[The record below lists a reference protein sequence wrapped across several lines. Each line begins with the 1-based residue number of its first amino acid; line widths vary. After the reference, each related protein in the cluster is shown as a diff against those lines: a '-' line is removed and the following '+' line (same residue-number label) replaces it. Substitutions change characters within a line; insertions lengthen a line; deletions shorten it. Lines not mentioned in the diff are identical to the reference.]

1 MDIMS
6 DEMINKINDLLN
18 EEKWTRA
25 ALSNYTIKNFEELD
39 ETLDEILGSKIQ
51 NEIKDL
57 CEEHLDHSK
66 HSIIG
71 LYISGIIALDIQQI
85 DDSHLVELINIF
97 SGNHKWNIVEF
108 LCQRILKFGE
118 NKMALRILA
127 ECYSNEDRMD
137 DLYAVWERLIKIDYS
152 EAEIVKKLAEKAEE
166 DGKTE
171 EAVSYYKKAI
181 HRYINKDLFTNVKD
195 IWTKLIELSLDDLEF
210 FLLVEK
216 RISKT
221 MSTERSTIL
230 LEDLYPAIQE
240 KGDWDTAID
249 ILKLILQYDP
259 KSPWA
264 RKEIVNCYRNKYE
277 GHSQLEEYIKLSNLN
292 QSWRN
297 ITEAISDFEKHISFD
312 AGNFVHHKTWG
323 VGVIR
328 GIKGDEITIDFA
340 QKRGHSMSL
349 KMAVNALMSLAK
361 NHIWVLK
368 SILPKEKLHAKVKK
382 DIPWTLKTVIRSFD
396 NAADMKRMKAELV
409 PAVLTQGEWSSWST
423 EARRV
428 LKTDADFGNMP
439 EKLDLFMVRDKPITF
454 EEKTFNRFKAETNFF
469 DRYQTI
475 LEFMKE
481 SDPDSDYFSEMFNY
495 FTAFLKAAN
504 VNEQVVC
511 SYLFVTKT
519 IQNFPFLNPG
529 INYGFQE
536 VFDDIEDLEG
546 LFNAIQY
553 ADLKRDFLVEV
564 RNNIENWQN
573 YYIQLFP
580 YYLNKSVVEDLIK
593 NGFEDLVKDKLQDI
607 MTHFREFR
615 EAFLWIA
622 RTAVEVDPKWL
633 DEMAISYEKILINMI
648 HLLDITFRDISN
660 KRNVTENKKLN
671 RAIQTYLFKE
681 SRLENFILSGDE
693 DTVSRLFTLLQDVK
707 ELEVTTKLAIRQKI
721 KEKYPKIKFL
731 GEQEET
737 PVAAAARASL
747 IVLEASLRE
756 KQKELKHI
764 LDVEIPQNSKE
775 IGEAIALGDLKEN
788 AEYHAGKEK
797 QENLNIQ
804 VGKLKE
810 GIEKAKVFDPK
821 TLDLKKVS
829 FGTKLTLKNNISDDE
844 EIITILGPW
853 ESDPSNNVISYV
865 SPFGSALM
873 GVKLNKSVKFTINEK
888 DYDYTVTAIDKA
900 DLL

>member
-1 MDIMS
+1 MS
-6 DEMINKINDLLN
+6 EEMINKINDLLN

-25 ALSNYTIKNFEELD
+25 TLSNYTIKNFEELD
-39 ETLDEILGSKIQ
+39 ETVEEILSSNIQDEIK
-51 NEIKDL
+51 EL

-66 HSIIG
+66 NSIIG
-71 LYISGIIALDIQQI
+71 LYISGIISLDKQQI

-108 LCQRILKFGE
+108 LCERILRFGE
-118 NKMALRILA
+118 NKMALRVLS
-127 ECYSNEDRMD
+127 ECYSNEDRHD
-137 DLYAVWERLIKIDYS
+137 EIFTVWERLIKIDYN
-152 EAEIVKKLAEKAEE
+152 EAEIVKKLAEKYEA

-171 EAVSYYKKAI
+171 AAISYYKKAI
-181 HRYINKDLFTNVKD
+181 HRYINKNLFTNVKD
-195 IWTKLIELSLDDLEF
+195 VWSKLIELSLDDLEF
-210 FLLVEK
+210 FLMVEK
-216 RISKT
+216 KIAKT
-221 MSTERSTIL
+221 MSIEKATVL
-230 LEDLYPAIQE
+230 LEDIYPAIQE
-240 KGDWDTAID
+240 KGDWETAIN
-249 ILKLILQYDP
+249 ILKLILQYDA

-264 RKEIVNCYRNKYE
+264 RKEIVNSDRSRFE

-340 QKRGHSMSL
+340 TKRGHTMSL
-349 KMAVNALMSLAK
+349 KMAVNALLSLTK

-382 DIPWTLKTVIRSFD
+382 DIPWTLKTVIRSFN

-439 EKLDLFMVRDKPITF
+439 EKLDLFMVRDKPISF

-481 SDPDSDYFSEMFNY
+481 ADPDSDYFSEMFNY

-511 SYLFVTKT
+511 SFLFVTK
-519 IQNFPFLNPG
+519 IIKDFPFLNPG
-529 INYGFQE
+529 INYSFTD
-536 VFDDIEDLEG
+536 VFNDIEDLELMFG
-546 LFNAIQY
+546 SIQY
-553 ADLKRDFLVEV
+553 ADLKREFLLEIKG
-564 RNNIENWQN
+564 NIDEWQN

-580 YYLNKSVVEDLIK
+580 YYLNKSVVEDLIG
-593 NGFEDLVKDKLQDI
+593 NGFDNLVKDKLQDI

-622 RTAVEVDPKWL
+622 KSAV
-633 DEMAISYEKILINMI
+633 DEPWFPSIGIPYEKILINMI

-671 RAIQTYLFKE
+671 RAIQTFLFKDN
-681 SRLENFILSGDE
+681 RLEDFILSGDE

-707 ELEVTTKLAIRQKI
+707 EMDVTIKLAIRQKI
-721 KEKYPKIKFL
+721 KDKYPKIKFL
-731 GEQEET
+731 GEKEET
-737 PVAAAARASL
+737 PVTAVTRSL
-747 IVLEASLRE
+747 IVLEESLRR

-764 LDVEIPQNSKE
+764 LDVEVPQNSKE
-775 IGEAIALGDLKEN
+775 IGIAIEMGDLKEN
-788 AEYHAGKEK
+788 AEYKAGKEK
-797 QENLNIQ
+797 QETLNIH

-810 GIEKAKVFDPK
+810 GIEKAKVFDPS
-821 TLDLKKVS
+821 TLDIKKVS
-829 FGTKLTLKNNISDDE
+829 FGTKVTLFDENNEKE
-844 EIITILGPW
+844 EIFTILGPW

-865 SPFGSALM
+865 SPFGAAIM
-873 GVKLNKSVKFTINEK
+873 GIKLNKSTKFTINEK
-888 DYDYTVTAIDKA
+888 DYSYKITHIEKA
-900 DLL
+900 DIL

>member
-1 MDIMS
+1 MS
-6 DEMINKINDLLN
+6 EEMINKINDLLN

-25 ALSNYTIKNFEELD
+25 TLSNYTIKNFEELD
-39 ETLDEILGSKIQ
+39 ETVEEILNSNIQDEIK
-51 NEIKDL
+51 EL

-66 HSIIG
+66 NSIIG
-71 LYISGIIALDIQQI
+71 LYISGIISLDKQQI

-108 LCQRILKFGE
+108 LCERILRFGE
-118 NKMALRILA
+118 NKMALRVLS
-127 ECYSNEDRMD
+127 ECYSNEDRHD
-137 DLYAVWERLIKIDYS
+137 EIFTVWERLIKIDYN
-152 EAEIVKKLAEKAEE
+152 EAEIVKKLAEKYEA

-171 EAVSYYKKAI
+171 AAISYYKKAI
-181 HRYINKDLFTNVKD
+181 HRYINKNLFTNVKD
-195 IWTKLIELSLDDLEF
+195 VWSKLIELSLDDLEF
-210 FLLVEK
+210 FLMVEK
-216 RISKT
+216 KIAKT
-221 MSTERSTIL
+221 MSIEKATVL
-230 LEDLYPAIQE
+230 LEDIYPAIQE
-240 KGDWDTAID
+240 KGDWETAIN
-249 ILKLILQYDP
+249 ILKLILQYDA

-264 RKEIVNCYRNKYE
+264 RKEIVNCYRSRFE

-340 QKRGHSMSL
+340 TKRGHTMSL
-349 KMAVNALMSLAK
+349 KMAVNALLSLTK

-382 DIPWTLKTVIRSFD
+382 DIPWTLKTVIRSFN

-439 EKLDLFMVRDKPITF
+439 EKLDLFMVRDKPISF

-481 SDPDSDYFSEMFNY
+481 ADPDSDYFSEMFNY

-511 SYLFVTKT
+511 SFLFVSK
-519 IQNFPFLNPG
+519 IIKDFPFLNPG
-529 INYGFQE
+529 INYSFTD
-536 VFDDIEDLEG
+536 VFNDVEDLELMFG
-546 LFNAIQY
+546 SIQY
-553 ADLKRDFLVEV
+553 ADLKREFLLEIKA
-564 RNNIENWQN
+564 NIDEWQN
-573 YYIQLFP
+573 YYIMLFP
-580 YYLNKSVVEDLIK
+580 YYLNKSVVEDLIG
-593 NGFEDLVKDKLQDI
+593 NGFDNLVKDKLQDI

-622 RTAVEVDPKWL
+622 KSAV
-633 DEMAISYEKILINMI
+633 DEPWFPSIGIPYEKILINMI

-671 RAIQTYLFKE
+671 RAIQTFLFKDN
-681 SRLENFILSGDE
+681 RLEDFILSGDE

-707 ELEVTTKLAIRQKI
+707 EMDVTIKLGIRQKI
-721 KEKYPKIKFL
+721 KDKYPKIKFL
-731 GEQEET
+731 GEKEET
-737 PVAAAARASL
+737 PVTAVSHTL
-747 IVLEASLRE
+747 FVLEESLRS

-764 LDVEIPQNSKE
+764 LDVEVPQNSKE
-775 IGEAIALGDLKEN
+775 IGIAIEMGDLKEN
-788 AEYHAGKEK
+788 AEYKAGKEK
-797 QENLNIQ
+797 QESLNIQ

-810 GIEKAKVFDPK
+810 GIEKAKVFDPS
-821 TLDLKKVS
+821 TLDIKKVS
-829 FGTKLTLKNNISDDE
+829 FGTKVTLVDENNEKE
-844 EIITILGPW
+844 EVFTILGPW

-865 SPFGSALM
+865 SPFGAAIM
-873 GVKLNKSVKFTINEK
+873 GIKLNKSTKFTINEK
-888 DYDYTVTAIDKA
+888 DYSYKITLIEKA

>member
-1 MDIMS
+1 MS
-6 DEMINKINDLLN
+6 DEMISKISDLLN

-39 ETLDEILGSKIQ
+39 ESVEEILSSNAQDEIR
-51 NEIKDL
+51 DL
-57 CEEHLDHSK
+57 CEQHLDHSK
-66 HSIIG
+66 NSIIA
-71 LYISGIIALDIQQI
+71 LYISGIISLHKQQI

-108 LCQRILKFGE
+108 LCERILKFGE
-118 NKMALRILA
+118 NKMALKVLA
-127 ECYSNEDRMD
+127 DCYANEDRLED
-137 DLYAVWERLIKIDYS
+137 VHEIWERLIKIDYV
-152 EAEIVKKLAEKAEE
+152 EADIVKKLAEKKEA
-166 DGKTE
+166 DGKMDQ
-171 EAVSYYKKAI
+171 AIAYYKKAI
-181 HRYINKDLFTNVKD
+181 HRYINKNLFTNVRD
-195 IWTKLIELSLDDLEF
+195 IWGKLIELNLEDLEF

-216 RISKT
+216 KIAKT
-221 MSTERSTIL
+221 MSPEKSMIL
-230 LEDLYPAIQE
+230 LEDLYPAIQSKE
-240 KGDWDTAID
+240 EWQTAID
-249 ILKLILQYDP
+249 VLKLILQYDS
-259 KSPWA
+259 KNPWA
-264 RKEIVNCYRNKYE
+264 RKEIVNCYRSRFD

-312 AGNFVHHKTWG
+312 AGNFVFHKTWG

-328 GIKGDEITIDFA
+328 EIKGDQITIDFSTN
-340 QKRGHSMSL
+340 RGHTMSL
-349 KMAVNALMSLAK
+349 KMAVNALISLTK

-368 SILPKEKLHAKVKK
+368 SILPKQKLHDKVKK

-423 EARRV
+423 EARRI
-428 LKTDADFGNMP
+428 LKTDANFGNMP

-475 LEFMKE
+475 LEFMRE

-504 VNEQVVC
+504 VNEHVVC
-511 SYLFVTKT
+511 SYLFITEIIKDY
-519 IQNFPFLNPG
+519 PFLNPG
-529 INYGFQE
+529 INYTFKE
-536 VFDDIEDLEG
+536 VFDDIEDLEFM
-546 LFNAIQY
+546 FNSIQY
-553 ADLKRDFLVEV
+553 PDLKRDFLTELKA
-564 RNNIENWQN
+564 NIEDWHN

-580 YYLNKSVVEDLIK
+580 YYLNKSVVEDLLSS
-593 NGFEDLVKDKLQDI
+593 GFDSLVKEKLQDI

-622 RTAVEVDPKWL
+622 RSAV
-633 DEMAISYEKILINMI
+633 DEPWFQSLGIPYEKILINMI
-648 HLLDITFRDISN
+648 HLLDITYRDISN

-707 ELEVTTKLAIRQKI
+707 EMDVTVKLGIKQKI
-721 KEKYPKIKFL
+721 KEKYPNIKFL
-731 GEQEET
+731 GEVEET
-737 PVAAAARASL
+737 PTTVASRAL
-747 IVLEASLRE
+747 IVLENSLRE

-764 LDVEIPQNSKE
+764 LDVEVPKNSKE
-775 IGEAIALGDLKEN
+775 IGIAIEMGDLKEN
-788 AEYHAGKEK
+788 AEYKAGKEK
-797 QENLNIQ
+797 QESLNIQ

-810 GIEKAKVFDPK
+810 GIEKAKVFDPS

-829 FGTKLTLKNNISDDE
+829 FGTKITLLNLNDESE
-844 EIITILGPW
+844 EIFTILGPW
-853 ESDPSNNVISYV
+853 ESDPSNNVISYI
-865 SPFGSALM
+865 SPFGSAVM
-873 GVKLNKSVKFTINEK
+873 GTPLNKESKFTINDK
-888 DYDYTVTAIDKA
+888 DYSYKVTKIEKA
-900 DLL
+900 DLLN

>member
-1 MDIMS
+1 MS

-39 ETLDEILGSKIQ
+39 ETVEEILSSQIQ
-51 NEIKDL
+51 NEIKDM
-57 CEEHLDHSK
+57 CDEHLEHSK
-66 HSIIG
+66 NSIIG
-71 LYISGIIALDIQQI
+71 LYISGIISLDKQQI

-108 LCQRILKFGE
+108 LCERILRFGE
-118 NKMALRILA
+118 NKMALRVLS
-127 ECYSNEDRMD
+127 ECYSNEERYDE
-137 DLYAVWERLIKIDYS
+137 LYSIWERLIKIDYN
-152 EAEIVKKLAEKAEE
+152 EADIVKKLAEKYE
-166 DGKTE
+166 DEGKTE

-181 HRYINKDLFTNVKD
+181 HRYINKNLFTNVKD
-195 IWTKLIELSLDDLEF
+195 IWAKLIELSLDDLEF

-216 RISKT
+216 KIAKI
-221 MSTERSTIL
+221 MSIEKSTIL
-230 LEDLYPAIQE
+230 LEDLYPAIEE
-240 KGDWDTAID
+240 KGEWNTAID
-249 ILKLILQYDP
+249 ILKQILQYDP

-264 RKEIVNCYRNKYE
+264 RKEIVNCYRKQHE

-312 AGNFVHHKTWG
+312 AGNFVYHKTWG

-328 GIKGDEITIDFA
+328 EIKGDEITIDFA
-340 QKRGHSMSL
+340 AKRGHSMSL
-349 KMAVNALMSLAK
+349 KMAVNALMSLTK

-409 PAVLTQGEWSSWST
+409 PAILTQGEWSSWST
-423 EARRV
+423 EARRI

-475 LEFMKE
+475 LEFLRE

-511 SYLFVTKT
+511 SYLFVTK
-519 IQNFPFLNPG
+519 IIKDFPFLNPG
-529 INYGFQE
+529 INYGFKE
-536 VFDDIEDLEG
+536 VFDDIEDLE
-546 LFNAIQY
+546 LTFNAIQY
-553 ADLKRDFLVEV
+553 ADLKRDFLQEV
-564 RNNIENWQN
+564 KNNIEDWQV

-580 YYLNKSVVEDLIK
+580 YYLHKSVVEDLISK
-593 NGFEDLVKDKLQDI
+593 GFDNLVKDKLQDI

-622 RTAVEVDPKWL
+622 KSAVEEPWFTSL
-633 DEMAISYEKILINMI
+633 GISYEKILINMI

-681 SRLENFILSGDE
+681 NRLEDFILSGDE

-707 ELEVTTKLAIRQKI
+707 EMDVTVVLAIRQKI
-721 KEKYPKIKFL
+721 KDKYPKIRFL
-731 GEQEET
+731 GEKEET
-737 PVAAAARASL
+737 PVVTATRSL
-747 IVLEASLRE
+747 IVLEESLRD

-764 LDVEIPQNSKE
+764 LEVEVPQNSKE
-775 IGEAIALGDLKEN
+775 IGIAIEMGDLKEN
-788 AEYHAGKEK
+788 AEYKAGKEK
-797 QENLNIQ
+797 QEALNIQ

-810 GIEKAKVFDPK
+810 GIEKAKVFDPS

-829 FGTKLTLKNNISDDE
+829 FGTKVTLTNDLTSEE
-844 EIITILGPW
+844 EIYTILGPW
-853 ESDPSNNVISYV
+853 ESDPSNNIISYV
-865 SPFGSALM
+865 SPFGSAIM
-873 GVKLNKSVKFTINEK
+873 GVKLNKSTKFTINEK
-888 DYDYTVTAIDKA
+888 DYAYTVSAIEKA
-900 DLL
+900 DLVK